1 MERVLLK
8 QPLQHLLL
16 TLLLHPLKLSLEVR
30 TVFLVQWHIYASSLQ
45 LLIMFMMVFT
55 LLALNSFIVTGCP
68 SSTSTPSYA
77 KCALNLGISD
87 PVSCISY
94 QCGGSNCDQCSSSTI
109 NSCLSCA
116 SGYDYYE
123 DLSLCTRPD
132 PPTTPVNPVIKP
144 TQTSTSVLLK
154 VYNAITKG
162 STTGFSAAVAGKIF
176 SNIKYLDIGYSSDL
190 QRALKEWKSSFVS
203 VGLDLDPP
211 QGLRDNAPELGV
223 PPTFEKYDV
232 SSDFLINFWEG
243 IIVLPF
249 MVALFGILRA
259 LEYLTKASKHKL
271 LTPIKKA

>member
-1 MERVLLK
+1 
-8 QPLQHLLL
+8 
-16 TLLLHPLKLSLEVR
+16 
-30 TVFLVQWHIYASSLQ
+30 
-45 LLIMFMMVFT
+45 MFMMVFT

-162 STTGFSAAVAGKIF
+162 STTGFSVAVAGKIS

-203 VGLDLDPP
+203 NRNNDEWEFRGINTLGTVNGISSNQLSSHNLPDNQESSLIDL
-211 QGLRDNAPELGV
+211 QRKINRHYLNKRYNNSLLSQEQQNQRDNDNSNYLGHGNNGTLQSQMHSHHENLDYSQRQTV
-223 PPTFEKYDV
+223 QRRRVKNIRNKERT
-232 SSDFLINFWEG
+232 
-243 IIVLPF
+243 
-249 MVALFGILRA
+249 
-259 LEYLTKASKHKL
+259 
-271 LTPIKKA
+271 